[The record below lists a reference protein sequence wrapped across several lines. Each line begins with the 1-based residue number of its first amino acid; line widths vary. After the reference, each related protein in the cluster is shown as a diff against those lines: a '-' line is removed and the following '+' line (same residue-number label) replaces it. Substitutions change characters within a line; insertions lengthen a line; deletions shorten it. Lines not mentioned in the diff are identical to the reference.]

1 MFYLL
6 LGVLLCLLVPWLPV
20 WMYRRMPRRPTD
32 PLSEGQLQQLAAQ
45 LQHDRPREFAEVVAV
60 EDEPASTDITRSQR
74 PTPSVPAARPE
85 EAEEAG
91 PPPQVAGERIAP
103 RAAAPRLTLRSYRWL
118 NFLSIPFIVG
128 GFLALGAG
136 WAFLLHVL
144 GEEHARS
151 FPPALFLF
159 KPFAYGLIFAVPR
172 IFLGIFTTL
181 PVLILLLRLVL
192 GRRLFLEYL
201 FWDEGRLNR
210 GTLNA
215 DGLIRML
222 SILALLVSVP
232 CAGFVGLAMNWY
244 TRFTEDEIAVKPLFG
259 FREEKHAY
267 GDIEQLV
274 ISSHRRVGANSIEGS
289 ELGIRFQDGRTWRT
303 GQTFA
308 LARDNAERN
317 RFFAFLERKTDKPIK
332 RLRLLRD
339 MPGW

>member
-1 MFYLL
+1 
-6 LGVLLCLLVPWLPV
+6 
-20 WMYRRMPRRPTD
+20 
-32 PLSEGQLQQLAAQ
+32 
-45 LQHDRPREFAEVVAV
+45 
-60 EDEPASTDITRSQR
+60 
-74 PTPSVPAARPE
+74 
-85 EAEEAG
+85 
-91 PPPQVAGERIAP
+91 
-103 RAAAPRLTLRSYRWL
+103 LTLRSYRWL
-118 NFLSIPFIVG
+118 NLLSIPFLVG

-159 KPFAYGLIFAVPR
+159 KPFAYGLIFAVPS

-181 PVLILLLRLVL
+181 PVMMLLLRLVM

-210 GTLNA
+210 GALSA
-215 DGLIRML
+215 DGIIRML

-259 FREEKHAY
+259 FSEEKHAY

-274 ISSHRRVGANSIEGS
+274 ISSHRRAGEDIIEGS

-303 GQTFA
+303 GQTFE
-308 LARDNAERN
+308 LPRDNVERD
-317 RFFAFLERKTDKPIK
+317 RFLAFLQRKSGKPIQ
-332 RLRLLRD
+332 RLRLLTD
-339 MPGW
+339 VPGW